1 MLLRGRAAPVG
12 SVWGR
17 ALVLVGLA
25 CHGAP
30 SARTPERGRSSQ
42 PASVAAAPAMPAGRS
57 VRVRVALGGGD
68 DGAVAVELELAG
80 ASAELAELRLESTAH
95 GALEGVELS
104 DGVGALPFVASALD
118 HAWVVR
124 GARAVQGVL
133 RVRYRVDST
142 IAAFDDAVATT
153 LGPDRFRMS
162 GETALLL
169 PTAFDRQPLDVKLE
183 FELGS
188 LPAGSAVASTLGRDS
203 SALRC
208 TGAALRH
215 ATFLAGKLN
224 TARFETEQAT
234 DEWFWLE
241 ELGFDAR
248 PVAGETAALRS
259 ELGRYFERPPPSPF
273 RLLVE
278 ASVRRD
284 DSFSVVP
291 RSGGLLL
298 ELPVG
303 ASWTAP
309 TRIAV
314 ARELFRPWFGG
325 EVWMTGADGA
335 ASARELWFNEG
346 VARALAR
353 ELVFGFGM
361 LTTDEYADEINGII
375 GSVVLSP
382 FAGRA
387 LAEVAEHAATDVR
400 ARRHL
405 ASRGVLYATALG
417 ASLRAAGGGSRA
429 FDMMLGGLFWLAR
442 SERRPLTHADW
453 AAAAAERA
461 GPAAERAFRAIV
473 GEGAPP
479 AFAADGAGP
488 CFRVVTR
495 RYAEFALGFD
505 VERSRGRA
513 EGIVELQ
520 PDGPA
525 ARAGL
530 RAADRLVSAWYRE
543 NDSSARAVLEI
554 ERGARKISLE
564 YLPVGRRVPGPA
576 WLRRSDAPDAA
587 CP

>member
-1 MLLRGRAAPVG
+1 MLRRGRAL
-12 SVWGR
+12 

-25 CHGAP
+25 CHRAP
-30 SARTPERGRSSQ
+30 SAQAPERGRAEAAGVEAVSVEAV
-42 PASVAAAPAMPAGRS
+42 PAQRG
-57 VRVRVALGGGD
+57 VRAHVALGSGN
-68 DGAVAVELELAG
+68 GAGIGIELELTGAG
-80 ASAELAELRLESTAH
+80 AELAELRLTSAAY
-95 GALEGVELS
+95 GALSGLELS
-104 DGVGALPFVASALD
+104 DAAGALPFATSTLD
-118 HAWVVR
+118 GAWVVR
-124 GARAVQGVL
+124 GERAAQGVL
-133 RVRYRVDST
+133 RARYRVDST
-142 IAAFDDAVATT
+142 IAGFDDAVATT

-169 PTAFDRQPLDVKLE
+169 PTGFDRQLLDVKLE
-183 FELGS
+183 FELAS
-188 LPAGSAVASTLGRDS
+188 LPAGSAVASTLGRDTS
-203 SALRC
+203 QLRC
-208 TGAALRH
+208 TGAELRH

-224 TARFETEQAT
+224 TARFVTEQAT

-259 ELGRYFERPPPSPF
+259 ELARYFERPPPSPF

-278 ASVRRD
+278 ASVRQD

-303 ASWTAP
+303 SSWTGP

-335 ASARELWFNEG
+335 AGPRELWFNEG

-353 ELVFGFGM
+353 ELVFSFGM

-387 LAEVAEHAATDVR
+387 LAEVAEHSATDVR

-417 ASLRAAGGGSRA
+417 ASLRAAGGGPPA
-429 FDMMLGGLFWLAR
+429 FDMLLGGLFFLAR
-442 SERRPLTHADW
+442 SERRPLTQADW

-461 GPAAERAFRAIV
+461 GPAAERAFRSIV
-473 GEGAPP
+473 EAGAPP
-479 AFAADGAGP
+479 AFAADGGGP
-488 CFRVVTR
+488 CFRVVPR

-530 RAADRLVSAWYRE
+530 RAADLLVSARYRE
-543 NDSSARAVLEI
+543 NDASVRAVLEI
-554 ERGARKISLE
+554 ERGGKPISLE

-576 WLRRSDAPDAA
+576 WLRRSDAPATA